1 MEFNEVVSAVTA
13 EIKTLGDSVSGIKTN
28 YNEMR
33 KSHEEL
39 KKVIENGTSDIIA
52 REKLDKLASDV
63 ATRQD
68 ALDKQAVKHANEL
81 NERLD
86 SFEVAMKR
94 PGIVGQSDNAAYE
107 EAKAFAIA
115 HKSIMSGDTGFSYSN
130 MPDVNVDNYKEYAK
144 EFEKYIR
151 TWGGD
156 KQKLV
161 EQAAIKTMISAS
173 DPDGGYTVPTAM
185 SNKIIKR
192 LYEIDPL
199 RSLAA
204 VESIT
209 TGAIEWL
216 VDNGDAGSGWEGNET
231 VATASA
237 TTPQL
242 AKKRIPV
249 NVLATRPRVSQILL
263 EDSGINI
270 EQFLAT
276 KVGDRFGRDEAAAF
290 VSGDGIN
297 KPRGF
302 LTYADGANWN
312 QIEQVHMGNAAS
324 LTADG
329 FITVKYHMIEQFLE
343 RGTWLLNRSTV
354 QAALQLKD
362 GAGNYLWQPSF
373 MAGQP
378 STILGLPV
386 RMSTSMPTVAA
397 NALAVVLADFKE
409 AYMIVDRL
417 GITVQ
422 RDPYTAKPLV
432 EMYFRKRVGGD
443 VVNFDAIKIGT
454 IEA

>member
-1 MEFNEVVSAVTA
+1 
-13 EIKTLGDSVSGIKTN
+13 
-28 YNEMR
+28 
-33 KSHEEL
+33 
-39 KKVIENGTSDIIA
+39 
-52 REKLDKLASDV
+52 
-63 ATRQD
+63 
-68 ALDKQAVKHANEL
+68 
-81 NERLD
+81 
-86 SFEVAMKR
+86 
-94 PGIVGQSDNAAYE
+94 
-107 EAKAFAIA
+107 
-115 HKSIMSGDTGFSYSN
+115 
-130 MPDVNVDNYKEYAK
+130 
-144 EFEKYIR
+144 
-151 TWGGD
+151 
-156 KQKLV
+156 
-161 EQAAIKTMISAS
+161 MISAS

-231 VATASA
+231 VATTSV
-237 TTPQL
+237 TTPQIG
-242 AKKRIPV
+242 KKRIPV
-249 NVLATRPRVSQILL
+249 NTLATRPRISQILL

-270 EQFLAT
+270 EQFLAN
-276 KVGDRFGRDEAAAF
+276 KVADRFGRDEAAAF

-302 LTYADGANWN
+302 LTYANGTAWGT
-312 QIEQVHMGNAAS
+312 IEQINMGAAAN

-329 FITVKYHMIEQFLE
+329 FISIKYHMIEQYLNS
-343 RGTWLLNRSTV
+343 GTWLMNRSTV

-386 RMSTSMPTVAA
+386 RMSTSMPAVTANTLSVALGA
-397 NALAVVLADFKE
+397 FKE

-422 RDPYTAKPLV
+422 RDPYTDKPLV

-443 VVNFDAIKIGT
+443 VTNFDAIKIGV
-454 IEA
+454 IAA

>member
-13 EIKTLGDSVSGIKTN
+13 EIKTLGDSVSGIKAN

-63 ATRQD
+63 AIRQE
-68 ALDKQAVKHANEL
+68 ALDKQADKQAKEL

-86 SFEVAMKR
+86 SFEVALKR
-94 PGIVGQSDNAAYE
+94 PGIAGQSDNAAFE

-115 HKSIMSGDTGFSYSN
+115 HKSVISGDTGFSYSN
-130 MPDVNVDNYKEYAK
+130 MPEVNIDNYKAYEK
-144 EFEKYIR
+144 EFERYIR

-231 VATASA
+231 VATSSA

-242 AKKRIPV
+242 GKKRIPV
-249 NVLATRPRVSQILL
+249 NTLATRPRISQILL

-270 EQFLAT
+270 EQFLAN
-276 KVGDRFGRDEAAAF
+276 KVADRFGRDEAAAF

-302 LTYADGANWN
+302 LTYANGTNWG
-312 QIEQVHMGNAAS
+312 QIEQINMGAAAN

-329 FITVKYHMIEQFLE
+329 FISIKYHMIEQYLNS
-343 RGTWLLNRSTV
+343 GTWLMNRSTV

-386 RMSTSMPTVAA
+386 RMSTSMPAVAA
-397 NALAVVLADFKE
+397 NALSVALGAFKE

-443 VVNFDAIKIGT
+443 VTNFDAIKIGV
-454 IEA
+454 IAA